1 MIVVDGEFCSLQN
14 VADVDD
20 TQRHV
25 GSGANAGRGAG
36 AGRGR
41 GRGAGRALL
50 APPPPAAAALR
61 TALDATQR

>member
-41 GRGAGRALL
+41 GAGRALL